1 VDVLGAATNTAAVV
15 VNNFIAYRKADYYR
29 QELTVT
35 NSTAA
40 VWQGVTNVGFLP
52 QSTNSEIIS
61 GVTGSIFVAQ
71 SPESFGFDADGNQT
85 TNGRWTLSWDAKNQ
99 LTSMVSLTNAP
110 TSSKRKLD
118 FTYDYLGRR
127 VQKIVSTNNG
137 SSYVGQYTNRFVYDG
152 WNVVAILDPGNGLL
166 YSFRW
171 GTDASG
177 TMQDAGGVGGLISMT
192 VHSGSLAGV
201 YFYCYDGN
209 HNVVALISAA
219 DGTVVAQ
226 YEYGPFGQL
235 LRATGALALVNPF
248 RFSTKFQDDEAGF
261 LYYGYRYYNA
271 GTGRWLSRDP
281 MGEQGSMN
289 LYSAFL
295 NDSPDIIDRNGLDNW
310 ANPGAG
316 QNAVHQVTI
325 PVSQL
330 PPSVVNSFPLAVP
343 VSSVEIVRDIIIFV
357 LPNPKRTCQEA
368 NASFGTAAN
377 PSVRT
382 SLRISAFLAGTS
394 TVILGVVEFVPGA
407 GGVTKPLKSAACEC
421 VSKELAEQA
430 AKDAAEEI
438 ARAVATKS
446 TSGESANALSEA
458 LSRARPSGDRLEAV
472 LDDGGKVIF
481 RRDVGAEA
489 HPLPGYPQPVDHW
502 NIEVQSPIPG
512 RPGRFEPVQNTHIV
526 LDASGKPIAI
536 IHTP

>member
-1 VDVLGAATNTAAVV
+1 MVKAPATPTAPPAAVNTTNSYGSAGDLTNTVYSDSTPAVATVYDRRGRPVKYSLGSTSTTSLLYNDAGQVLSQARDGLTVTNSYDSLLRRARLGFGTNFGSTLFTNVYAYDGASRLLSVSDGTNSATYTYLANSPLVSQILFTNNGTLRMSTTKAYDNLNRLTGISSAPSAASAVSFNYAYNSANQRTAITNADNSRWAYGYDSLGQVTSGKRSWADGSIVTGQQFEYGFDDIGNRRVAASGGDPLGANLRYQNYTPNNLNQYTQRAVPGFVNILGTATNTATVT
-15 VNNFIAYRKADYYR
+15 VNAQPTSRKGDYYR

-99 LTSMVSLTNAP
+99 LTSMVSVTNAP

-226 YEYGPFGQL
+226 YEYGPFG
-235 LRATGALALVNPF
+235 
-248 RFSTKFQDDEAGF
+248 
-261 LYYGYRYYNA
+261 
-271 GTGRWLSRDP
+271 
-281 MGEQGSMN
+281 
-289 LYSAFL
+289 
-295 NDSPDIIDRNGLDNW
+295 
-310 ANPGAG
+310 
-316 QNAVHQVTI
+316 
-325 PVSQL
+325 
-330 PPSVVNSFPLAVP
+330 
-343 VSSVEIVRDIIIFV
+343 
-357 LPNPKRTCQEA
+357 
-368 NASFGTAAN
+368 
-377 PSVRT
+377 
-382 SLRISAFLAGTS
+382 
-394 TVILGVVEFVPGA
+394 
-407 GGVTKPLKSAACEC
+407 
-421 VSKELAEQA
+421 
-430 AKDAAEEI
+430 
-438 ARAVATKS
+438 
-446 TSGESANALSEA
+446 
-458 LSRARPSGDRLEAV
+458 
-472 LDDGGKVIF
+472 
-481 RRDVGAEA
+481 
-489 HPLPGYPQPVDHW
+489 
-502 NIEVQSPIPG
+502 
-512 RPGRFEPVQNTHIV
+512 
-526 LDASGKPIAI
+526 
-536 IHTP
+536 